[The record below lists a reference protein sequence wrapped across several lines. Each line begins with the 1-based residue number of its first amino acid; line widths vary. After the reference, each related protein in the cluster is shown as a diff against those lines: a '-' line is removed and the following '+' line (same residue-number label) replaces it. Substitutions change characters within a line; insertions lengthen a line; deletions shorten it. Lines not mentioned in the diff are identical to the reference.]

1 MSEPKYK
8 RKLKGRDH
16 LPAGGRDRTPDRE
29 PVKANMETTKFK
41 YKLDRR
47 SRRITWGIT
56 VLIVGLAIAFHL
68 LWGASYIP
76 AWFLLF
82 LLCIIT
88 LYVLSFPRYLTI
100 DDDALQIHCIVEL
113 TRIHVEEI
121 EKIRRIDRNYFRR
134 LIPLIGSYGFG
145 GYFGYWFHL
154 SDWDICKVYAT
165 ERKQLVLI
173 EDIYEDIYIVSCS
186 DPDRLIELCTEA
198 RNRKRAQIRSTL
210 EATKKVQ
217 AQNTETIPNAT
228 PTPEA
233 KPTETAPTAEQKQQ
247 K

>member
-1 MSEPKYK
+1 MKNTDCNE
-8 RKLKGRDH
+8 GQWE
-16 LPAGGRDRTPDRE
+16 GPDRD
-29 PVKANMETTKFK
+29 PSIANMETTKFK

-210 EATKKVQ
+210 EATQKAQ
-217 AQNTETIPNAT
+217 TQNTETIPNAT
-228 PTPEA
+228 PTPETP
-233 KPTETAPTAEQKQQ
+233 KTTDTFPTTEQKQQ